1 MRRLFITTVPVIL
14 LVGAVVVA
22 VGQAPT
28 PPAESAAPSSPQS
41 SPQSLP
47 VGLPSS
53 PPKVLPGM
61 ATTPLP
67 PSVPPTPGDP
77 PLSRFEP
84 LASFPVHT
92 QNAVRGVVLGA
103 AWMTR
108 MHQPHGRFLYGY
120 NPALR
125 QPLAGDHDLKQ
136 ARGALALAQAAKFTG
151 DEKQATLAAQSVL
164 ALLAATRADPAD
176 PNVRVPVHS
185 YLTCNR
191 VGFAALV
198 ALAIYELPGADE
210 KLLAEA
216 ERLCAF
222 LRKNCRPDGSVHYTD
237 GASEDPVKVEPAGR
251 NEYPGL
257 ALHALA
263 VGNRLRPA
271 AWKVDCVRK
280 GLGHYRAVFRDQPH
294 PLLAATLTPAFAE
307 LYQQTPTPEA
317 AAAVFEMND
326 WLCGLQIAG
335 NDPRTPHWAGA
346 FRSVVDGRPG
356 DTPPGPETGLY
367 VASLAAACQLTR
379 LVPDLDRHTKYKSA
393 LADAI
398 HFLSGLQYLETTTRH
413 FEATFRASMLVGG
426 FHLTPEDG
434 NLRIDGTANAVSGL
448 VRFLG
453 CGAER

>member
-1 MRRLFITTVPVIL
+1 MLRLLVTTVLLIL

-22 VGQAPT
+22 VGQPPT
-28 PPAESAAPSSPQS
+28 PPGESAAPAPPQPSPS
-41 SPQSLP
+41 G
-47 VGLPSS
+47 GLPSS
-53 PPKVLPGM
+53 SPKALPGM
-61 ATTPLP
+61 TTTPLP
-67 PSVPPTPGDP
+67 PPLPPAAGDT

-92 QNAVRGVVLGA
+92 QNAIRGVVLGA

-151 DEKQATLAAQSVL
+151 DEKQAVLAAQSVL
-164 ALLAATRADPAD
+164 ALLAATRPDPAD

-191 VGFAALV
+191 VGFAALL

-216 ERLCAF
+216 ERLCLF
-222 LRKNCRPDGSVHYTD
+222 LRRNCRPDGSVHYTD
-237 GASEDPVKVEPAGR
+237 GASEDSVKVEPAGR

-271 AWKVDCVRK
+271 AWKAECVRK
-280 GLGHYRAVFRDQPH
+280 GLGHYRSVFRDQPH
-294 PLLAATLTPAFAE
+294 PLLAATLTPAFVE
-307 LYQQTPTPEA
+307 FYRQTPTPEV

-326 WLCGLQIAG
+326 WLCGLQIAS
-335 NDPRTPHWAGA
+335 NDPRTPQWAGG
-346 FRSVVDGRPG
+346 FRPFVDGRPG

-379 LVPDLDRHTKYKSA
+379 LVPDLDRHTKYKAA
-393 LADAI
+393 LADVI

-448 VRFLG
+448 VKFLG